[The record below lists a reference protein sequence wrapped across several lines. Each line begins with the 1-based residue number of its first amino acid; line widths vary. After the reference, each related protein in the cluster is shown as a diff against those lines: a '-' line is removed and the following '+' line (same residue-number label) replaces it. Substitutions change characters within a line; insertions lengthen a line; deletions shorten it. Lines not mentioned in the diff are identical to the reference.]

1 MSPSLTC
8 PGRESTGEI
17 INNTVP
23 LENSIPGN
31 CCSALFKNLVRGLWG
46 AVGGRPQ
53 ARQVSSRGCG
63 EPRRS
68 SFCLHPPCSHPLPQ
82 LLKKIKRCER
92 KGTESVTEEKCAV
105 LFSTSLTL
113 GPNKLPIQ
121 LQVSLGPRCPGHTRR
136 PGSSFLMNA
145 LYPVGLGFT
154 HVGAPGG
161 VGRTRTQVHTP
172 GNDGVHMALWDC
184 VPVFAIRT
192 IFLSHASG

>member
-1 MSPSLTC
+1 M
-8 PGRESTGEI
+8 
-17 INNTVP
+17 
-23 LENSIPGN
+23 
-31 CCSALFKNLVRGLWG
+31 
-46 AVGGRPQ
+46 
-53 ARQVSSRGCG
+53 
-63 EPRRS
+63 
-68 SFCLHPPCSHPLPQ
+68 
-82 LLKKIKRCER
+82 
-92 KGTESVTEEKCAV
+92 

-192 IFLSHASG
+192 IFLSHANG